1 MPKDYYFQPDAPDPV
16 LSDDQVLALVRK
28 HVPNA
33 KVVTGVDEIGGEA
46 RTYAIDETM
55 IFKTQRPQQLRP
67 RTSLRKEVLFLN
79 QLEGVEGVSVPRVL
93 GYGHPEALIEYTL
106 MTRMPGVAFRNASL
120 EGETRRQALRDQGR
134 MLRCIH
140 SIPQVPLHASGLFFG
155 DQSAVDVRWRLGGIF
170 DDVCEKIKQEGKLW
184 TFRLPPEEVSRRLM
198 RTLPDQ
204 TTIVALH
211 SNPGP
216 EHTFVD
222 PATGKLTGIIDFG
235 DAYFSHPVSDVRRF
249 RAPVDRAAVLE
260 GYLEAGP
267 VSADFMFTWRVG
279 CAIADMVA
287 VIYSPELQP
296 DALEELENLMKEI
309 EET

>member
-16 LSDDQVLALVRK
+16 LSDDLVLALVRK

-33 KVVTGVDEIGGEA
+33 KAVTGVDETGGEA

-67 RTSLRKEVLFLN
+67 RTNMRKEVVFLR

-93 GYGHPEALIEYTL
+93 GYGHPEPLIEYTL
-106 MTRMPGVAFRNASL
+106 MTRMSGVAFRNASL

-134 MLRCIH
+134 MLRRIH
-140 SIPQVPLHASGLFFG
+140 SIPQEPLRASGLFFG

-170 DDVCEKIKQEGKLW
+170 DDVCGKIKQEGKSW
-184 TFRLPPEEVSRRLM
+184 TFRLPPEEVGRRLM

-222 PATGKLTGIIDFG
+222 LATGKLTGIIDFG

-249 RAPVDRAAVLE
+249 RAPADRAAVLE

-267 VSADFMFTWRVG
+267 LSADFMANWRVG
-279 CAIADMVA
+279 CGIANMVA
-287 VIYSPELQP
+287 MIYSPELQNI
-296 DALEELENLMKEI
+296 ALEELDHLLKEI
-309 EET
+309 E